1 MNDQRTIIALYRS
14 EVEIDP
20 LVRSLFE
27 AGIDPEQIDVMTPL
41 PLRERASAKAGPVPF
56 YAVTILAGLVGIGI
70 GLFFAGGTAL
80 LYPLMT
86 GGKPIVGVPIVAI
99 ISYET
104 MMLSAIVT
112 TFVMM
117 IVAIKRAQSV
127 AVPGHSKIDDGYIM
141 LTVSL
146 PTDPDLL
153 SQVQTRLQQ
162 AGAVEIR
169 TLGQSA
175 SDRRPAEGGAGPVAS
190 IVSLAAVCLWSAVA
204 GCSRD
209 MEKQPSYQPMEAP
222 RLHSPVGSVPRN
234 SRSVIKPQPPQQMS
248 AKGAALFGVNCSH
261 CHGVDGTGDGPVAA
275 YLKEQPADLLDP
287 EVQSLSERALY
298 DTVTYGLAVEG
309 RDVMPSF
316 KGELSAEERRSVVL
330 YVKSLA
336 QP

>member
-1 MNDQRTIIALYRS
+1 MDDQRTIIALYPP
-14 EVEIDP
+14 EVEIDS
-20 LVRSLFE
+20 LVRSLSE
-27 AGIDPEQIDVMTPL
+27 AGIDLEQIDAISPL
-41 PLRERASAKAGPVPF
+41 PLENRASAKVGPVPF
-56 YAVTILAGLVGIGI
+56 YAVTIFAGLIGIGI

-86 GGKPIVGVPIVAI
+86 GGKPIVSVPIVAI

-117 IVAIKRAQSV
+117 IVVIKRAQSV
-127 AVPGHSKIDDGYIM
+127 AVPRHSKIDDGYIM
-141 LTVSL
+141 LAVSL
-146 PTDPDLL
+146 PPDPDLV
-153 SQVQTRLQQ
+153 SQAQTRLQQ

-175 SDRRPAEGGAGPVAS
+175 SDGRPVEGGAGPVAS
-190 IVSLAAVCLWSAVA
+190 IVSLAAVCLWCALA

-209 MEKQPSYQPMEAP
+209 MEKQPSYQPQEAP
-222 RLHSPVGSVPRN
+222 RLHSPVGSVPRK
-234 SRSVIKPQPPQQMS
+234 SRSVVRPQPTQQMS
-248 AKGAALFGVNCSH
+248 AKGAALFAVNCSH
-261 CHGVDGTGDGPVAA
+261 CHGVGGTGDGPVAV
-275 YLKEQPADLLDP
+275 YLKEKPADLLDP
-287 EVQSLSERALY
+287 EVQALPESALY

-309 RDVMPSF
+309 RDVMPPF
-316 KGELSAEERRSVVL
+316 KGELSADERRSVVL

>member
-1 MNDQRTIIALYRS
+1 MDDQRTIIALYPP

-20 LVRSLFE
+20 LVRSLSE
-27 AGIDPEQIDVMTPL
+27 AGIAPEQIDVMTPL
-41 PLRERASAKAGPVPF
+41 PLQERASAKAGPVPF

-104 MMLSAIVT
+104 MMLAAIVT
-112 TFVMM
+112 TFVLM
-117 IVAIKRAQSV
+117 IVVIKRAQSV
-127 AVPGHSKIDDGYIM
+127 AVPRHSKIDDGYIM
-141 LTVSL
+141 LAVSL
-146 PTDPDLL
+146 PTDPDLM

-169 TLGQSA
+169 TLGLSA
-175 SDRRPAEGGAGPVAS
+175 SDRHATEREPGPAAS

-222 RLHSPVGSVPRN
+222 RLHSPVGSVPRK
-234 SRSVIKPQPPQQMS
+234 SRSVLTPLPTREEYDE
-248 AKGAALFGVNCSH
+248 GARLFRINCSH
-261 CHGVDGTGDGPVAA
+261 CHGRDGTGNGPVVA

-287 EVQSLSERALY
+287 YVQGLSEAALY

-316 KGELSAEERRSVVL
+316 KGELSAEERRTVVL
-330 YVKSLA
+330 YVKSLS